1 MDRVSTLTL
10 NPAIDGSCEAET
22 VIPTHKVR
30 TSTERY
36 DPGGG
41 GINVARVLARLGER
55 VEVIYCAGGAT
66 GALLDDLLGE
76 RGLDRHRVD
85 IADQTR
91 MSLTVYERSSGKEFR
106 FVPEGPLLGE
116 PEWRAALEQ
125 TVAVG
130 SPWVVA
136 SGSLPRG
143 VPQDFYARLG
153 RELGAGA
160 GEGQRR
166 LVVDTSGAALRAAI
180 DAGGLYLVKP
190 SQGEFESLIGRKL
203 EGAEAIGRAALEL
216 VRAGKSAHVAVTLG
230 HEGAVLAHAGGVE
243 VRPALDVVVRSAT
256 GAGDSFVAGMVH
268 GFLRGEDAAGA
279 FRWGMAA
286 GTAAVL
292 SPGTDLC
299 RPDDVQAMWERLGPS
314 VPEHR

>member
-1 MDRVSTLTL
+1 MDRVATLTL
-10 NPAIDGSCEAET
+10 NPAIDGSCEADK
-22 VIPTHKVR
+22 VIPTHKIR

-66 GALLDDLLGE
+66 GTLLDDLLGE
-76 RGLDRHRVD
+76 HGLDRHR
-85 IADQTR
+85 IPIEDQTR
-91 MSLTVYERSSGKEFR
+91 MSLAVYERSSGKEFR
-106 FVPEGPLLGE
+106 FVPEGPLLSE
-116 PEWRAALEQ
+116 SEWRAALDQ
-125 TVAVG
+125 TIAVG

-143 VPQDFYARLG
+143 VPEDFYARLAHQ
-153 RELGAGA
+153 LAGH
-160 GEGQRR
+160 ERR
-166 LVVDTSGAALRAAI
+166 LVVDTSGVALRAAL

-190 SQGEFESLIGRKL
+190 SQGEFESLVGHKL
-203 EGAEAIGRAALEL
+203 TGTEAIGRAALEL
-216 VRAGKSAHVAVTLG
+216 VRAGMSAHVAVTLG

-243 VRPALDVVVRSAT
+243 VRAALDVEVRSAT

-299 RPDDVQAMWERLGPS
+299 RPADVQAMWERLGPG
-314 VPEHR
+314 